1 LCRVAALVSPPT
13 TYERWPTHLRKRP
26 RCLRPRTVCASTPG
40 QTQATLWCRWGQ
52 RGEHGRQG
60 CPRSRRRKKAHSH
73 CVGMRRPSLTS
84 QSTASL
90 SSSHGEQKQFT
101 LVSHC
106 SFSSDDH
113 RTDRFSPSQERHS
126 AEACSRH
133 SPKNGSM
140 RFTALL
146 FKQRSCLLA
155 GIGHDWLQWPYPPTV
170 THPPCL
176 TRCFFSLAA
185 APRTARDKIHLT
197 GFTPQSELLHMF
209 ANSNSWPALHQLHSS
224 SHNSTITPHK
234 HAHTHNAYLSETR

>member
-1 LCRVAALVSPPT
+1 VSPPT
-13 TYERWPTHLRKRP
+13 TYERWHTHQRKRP

-40 QTQATLWCRWGQ
+40 QTQATLWCRWGL
-52 RGEHGRQG
+52 RGEHGQQG

-73 CVGMRRPSLTS
+73 CVGMRRPSLTC
-84 QSTASL
+84 QSTASH

-106 SFSSDDH
+106 SFLSDDH
-113 RTDRFSPSQERHS
+113 RTDRSSPSQERHS
-126 AEACSRH
+126 LNKH

-155 GIGHDWLQWPYPPTV
+155 GIGHDWLQWPHPPTV

-176 TRCFFSLAA
+176 TCCFLSLAA

-197 GFTPQSELLHMF
+197 GFTPQSELLQIHG
-209 ANSNSWPALHQLHSS
+209 PQLNSS
-224 SHNSTITPHK
+224 SHNSTITSHK